1 MTALLQ
7 RSRDFVSM
15 DRLFFSGRVLP
26 GREIMLN
33 AGGGSRSFRAP
44 LPSDDD
50 CSPIVVKVR
59 RERKVTI
66 FPGGFTHSHTHSG
79 VCTLFKAP
87 PSHRSGLWTSDG
99 HMVLIF

>member
-7 RSRDFVSM
+7 RSRDSASM

-26 GREIMLN
+26 GREIILN
-33 AGGGSRSFRAP
+33 AGGDSRSPRAP

-50 CSPIVVKVR
+50 CSPVVMEVR

-66 FPGGFTHSHTHSG
+66 FPGGFTHSHTLCCVHTTESSTEPQ
-79 VCTLFKAP
+79 VRAVD
-87 PSHRSGLWTSDG
+87 H
-99 HMVLIF
+99 